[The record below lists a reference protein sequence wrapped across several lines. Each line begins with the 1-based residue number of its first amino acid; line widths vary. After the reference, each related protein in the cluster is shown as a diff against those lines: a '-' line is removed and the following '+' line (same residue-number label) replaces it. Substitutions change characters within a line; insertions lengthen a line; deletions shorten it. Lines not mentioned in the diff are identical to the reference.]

1 MFVFWVVVS
10 TCLAW
15 DSLLVFG
22 LDLRTVKSLPQSSV
36 DRNTEIYPSK
46 ANWAIRPKVPVAV
59 SQRSLGLRHAID
71 RTKLQDMIWSRF
83 DRSNC
88 SEKLLDKHLLCLC
101 LSRFFLKGNY
111 AQVERYWSTTMRT
124 FLIKNF
130 TVSLGD
136 NHETYVDSNLLYK
149 NQLILPSYTY
159 RWGRLNPK
167 ENHHSSLSL
176 SSVLSPIG
184 RVLLRLHLL
193 KGVHKFC
200 WPLPWSPSPTWWK
213 RVN

>member
-1 MFVFWVVVS
+1 
-10 TCLAW
+10 
-15 DSLLVFG
+15 
-22 LDLRTVKSLPQSSV
+22 
-36 DRNTEIYPSK
+36 
-46 ANWAIRPKVPVAV
+46 
-59 SQRSLGLRHAID
+59 
-71 RTKLQDMIWSRF
+71 MIWSRF

-88 SEKLLDKHLLCLC
+88 SEKLPDKYLLCLC

-136 NHETYVDSNLLYK
+136 NHENYVDSNLLYK

-193 KGVHKFC
+193 KGDHKF
-200 WPLPWSPSPTWWK
+200 LLAFALISITDVVKKGELALRLSSNTLLQTDIIY
-213 RVN
+213 RVSFLEHCIFTNWLIGRG